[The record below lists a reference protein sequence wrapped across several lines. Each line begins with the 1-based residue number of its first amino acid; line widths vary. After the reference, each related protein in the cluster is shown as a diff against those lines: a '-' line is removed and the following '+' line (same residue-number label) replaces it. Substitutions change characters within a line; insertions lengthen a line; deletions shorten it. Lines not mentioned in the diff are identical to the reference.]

1 MLLLIK
7 KHELQKSNNN
17 LTILV
22 MTVKPFGY
30 AQNIKKK
37 KVVQKFFE
45 FHLLYWSVK
54 IMTINEFLT
63 WAINYI

>member
-37 KVVQKFFE
+37 KWFK
-45 FHLLYWSVK
+45 S
-54 IMTINEFLT
+54 FLNFIYFT
-63 WAINYI
+63 GQLKL